1 MRALGIGVGKKRH
14 SSMVSALEMTEGLVS
29 IYPSIHPSILTYIN
43 IYIYSSTQ

>member
-1 MRALGIGVGKKRH
+1 MTALGIGVGKKRH

-29 IYPSIHPSILTYIN
+29 IHPSILTYIN